1 MSGRPSAGGK
11 KNLFSTNSFHPTWSH
26 ILFARDAR
34 FCVTSFSL
42 VRARA
47 LNSLSL
53 SLTFSLLPD
62 REFQSC
68 FSQAPLLTTTRLLF
82 YLRRLTQTPRH
93 WVWIQY
99 RRQRS
104 CPEQFHSQVLHG
116 RFSWLENHPGGRF
129 GHVRVLHR
137 FRNHLTRDVEDLSI
151 QDGLILV
158 LNVADYLVNL
168 Q

>member
-11 KNLFSTNSFHPTWSH
+11 KNLFSTNSFFPSDVESH
-26 ILFARDAR
+26 IVRSWCAILRYF
-34 FCVTSFSL
+34 FLS
-42 VRARA
+42 RARA
-47 LNSLSL
+47 RIEF

>member
-1 MSGRPSAGGK
+1 M
-11 KNLFSTNSFHPTWSH
+11 TH
-26 ILFARDAR
+26 
-34 FCVTSFSL
+34 
-42 VRARA
+42 
-47 LNSLSL
+47 
-53 SLTFSLLPD
+53 
-62 REFQSC
+62 
-68 FSQAPLLTTTRLLF
+68 LLF

-99 RRQRS
+99 RCQRS

-137 FRNHLTRDVEDLSI
+137 FRNHLTCDVKDLPI